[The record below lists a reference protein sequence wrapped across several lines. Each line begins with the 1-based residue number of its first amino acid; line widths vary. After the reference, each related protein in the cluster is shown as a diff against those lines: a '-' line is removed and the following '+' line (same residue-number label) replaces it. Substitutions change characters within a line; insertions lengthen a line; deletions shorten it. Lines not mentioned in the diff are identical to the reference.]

1 MAARLI
7 QKSLPFL
14 TATAGLVLL
23 YFLATEGPGLSLEE
37 RLPGTD
43 RPPGSAQS
51 AETAVELVGT
61 LEKGEGVPAGFPGSW
76 PRFRG
81 PNFDNINREKVK
93 LARKWGPEGP
103 PRLWDLEVGE
113 GYAGAAIHKGRVYL
127 IDYDRAKQADVIRC
141 LSAADGREIWRYWY
155 PVKIKRN
162 HGMSRTVPAV
172 TDKYVVTMG
181 PKCHVTCLDAVTG
194 EHKWALDL
202 VREWKSKVPQWYA
215 GQCPLIDGDR
225 AIIAPGGDALMLA
238 LDCKTGKVIWKT
250 PNPRRWRMT
259 HSSIIPM
266 MFKGKGM
273 KEKKMYIY
281 CGSGGVA
288 GVSAEDGALLWDTK
302 EWKISIA
309 TVPSPVPVGD
319 DRIFLTGGYN
329 AGSLML
335 KLTERNGK
343 IRATSLFRLKPQEF
357 ACIQQTPILYE
368 NHLFGVKYNGQ
379 LACCTLEG
387 KVVWTSGAAH
397 KFGLGPFMIADGL
410 ILVMND
416 KGKLTLAEASTDSYR
431 QLTEARVLE
440 GHDSWGPFAL
450 AGGRLIARDL
460 THMVCLAVRAK

>member
-1 MAARLI
+1 MAAKLV
-7 QKSLPFL
+7 QKFLPFL

-23 YFLATEGPGLSLEE
+23 YFLATGGPGLSLEE

-43 RPPGSAQS
+43 RPPGSAET
-51 AETAVELVGT
+51 AETVVELVGT
-61 LEKGEGVPAGFPGSW
+61 LA
-76 PRFRG
+76 
-81 PNFDNINREKVK
+81 NFDNISREKVK

-103 PRLWDLEVGE
+103 PRLWSLEVGE
-113 GYAGAAIHKGRVYL
+113 GYAGAAIRKGRVYL

-141 LSAADGREIWRYWY
+141 LSAADGTEIWRYRY
-155 PVKIKRN
+155 PVKVKRN

-194 EHKWALDL
+194 ERKWSLDL
-202 VREWKSKVPQWYA
+202 VREWKAKVPQWYA
-215 GQCPLIDGDR
+215 GQCPLIEGDR
-225 AIIAPGGDALMLA
+225 AIIAPAGEALMIA
-238 LDCKTGKVIWKT
+238 LDCETGKIIWKT

-266 MFKGKGM
+266 TFKGK
-273 KEKKMYIY
+273 KMYVY

-288 GVSAEDGALLWDTK
+288 GVSAEDGTLLWDTK

-343 IRATSLFRLKPQEF
+343 IRAEPLFRLKPEEF

-460 THMVCLAVRAK
+460 THMVCLHVRAK